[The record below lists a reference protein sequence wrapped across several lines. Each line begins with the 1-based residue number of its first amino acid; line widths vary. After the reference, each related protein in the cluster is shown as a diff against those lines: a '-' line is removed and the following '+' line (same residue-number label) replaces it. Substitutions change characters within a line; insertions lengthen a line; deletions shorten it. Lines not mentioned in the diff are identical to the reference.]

1 MGLLEW
7 FGMFSRPKSTQLRR
21 IEEAFE
27 QGRLDEAYSVA
38 QTAKRSTDSAV
49 LEAVA
54 RLADALMVRGQ
65 EHLLARRFADALA
78 DFGRAGDCGHPLEKV
93 AQWRKRA
100 HEAAGHAQDLDRR
113 KNVAVEEARNRLKDG
128 DVAGARE
135 ARAAAPYHDT
145 QVGEVSHAIHDQSG
159 RSEQARDLAEQAWK
173 DGRLAVAVEQVLLAG
188 RLNANV
194 AGLADLQ
201 RRIVETVLIE
211 ARRSFKEG
219 NLSRAEHDMKSVK
232 DIVRGNGEAQE
243 LERALE
249 TARQAARLVARADF
263 SDALVL
269 IDRLAAI
276 EPQIVWIGQAREH
289 LQAVEQQH
297 RALLAGPLGWLA
309 SSQPTAAPTREAAPT
324 LAGGR
329 QVNRIETPAVDSV
342 DSLALGRRLLLRI
355 DGVGSFL
362 LVRGDRVGI
371 GRAGPDAT
379 ADIPLISDLS
389 ERAAEIIRAG
399 EDYFVMASGGV
410 ELAGRPVEYAL
421 LQDGDRVRVGRRV
434 KLDFRRPSSKS
445 TSAVLDFGEGV
456 RMASDCRRVILWDG
470 PVVMGAGKECHIRL
484 PAGAASVV
492 LIERGGR
499 MFVKPA
505 ASASQ
510 IVPLPLGISVELGEL
525 RLSVAAWAG
534 ATATGRIVG

>member
-1 MGLLEW
+1 
-7 FGMFSRPKSTQLRR
+7 MFSRSKSSQVKR
-21 IEEAFE
+21 IDEACT
-27 QGRLDEAYSVA
+27 QGRLDDAYLMA
-38 QTAKRSTDSAV
+38 QASKRGADSDLLDAMG
-49 LEAVA
+49 

-100 HEAAGHAQDLDRR
+100 HDAAGHAQDQDRR
-113 KNVAVEEARNRLKDG
+113 KKAAVEEARNRLMAG

-135 ARAAAPYHDT
+135 ARGGAPYHDT
-145 QVGEVSHAIHDQSG
+145 QVGEVSQAIHSQAERAG
-159 RSEQARDLAEQAWK
+159 QARELAEKALK
-173 DGRLAVAVEQVLLAG
+173 DGRVAEAVAQVQVAG
-188 RLNANV
+188 RLEANAG
-194 AGLADLQ
+194 GLADLQ
-201 RRIVETVLIE
+201 RRVVEAALVE
-211 ARRSFKEG
+211 ARRAFEEG
-219 NLSRAEHDMKSVK
+219 SLSRAEHDMRSLKE
-232 DIVRGNGEAQE
+232 IGRGHGEVQE
-243 LERALE
+243 LELALE
-249 TARQAARLVARADF
+249 TARQAARLVARAEF

-269 IDRLAAI
+269 IDRLVGI
-276 EPQIVWIGQAREH
+276 EPKISWIGQAREH
-289 LQAVEQQH
+289 LQAVESKH

-309 SSQPTAAPTREAAPT
+309 SSGQPTVAPVREAAPT

-342 DSLALGRRLLLRI
+342 DALALGRRLLLRI

-362 LVRGDRVGI
+362 LVRGDRIGI

-445 TSAVLDFGEGV
+445 TTAVIDFGEGV
-456 RMASDCRRVILWDG
+456 RMANDCRRVILWDG

-484 PAGAASVV
+484 PGGAASAV

-499 MFVKPA
+499 MFVKSM

-510 IVPLPLGISVELGEL
+510 FVPLALGMSVELGEL
-525 RLSVAAWAG
+525 RLSVAAWSG
-534 ATATGRIVG
+534 TTATGRIVG